1 MGKIK
6 VLSADVA
13 ALIAAGEVVERPSS
27 VIKELVENSIDA
39 GAKSITVEIKNGGVS
54 YMRVTDNGEGMSAD
68 DVPNAFLRHATSKVS
83 TAEDL
88 EAIYS
93 LGFRGEA
100 LHSIAAVSNMSIL
113 TRREGEEG
121 VHAEQ
126 SGGGELYISPAGCP
140 VGTTVTVKDLF
151 FNTPARMKFLKKD
164 ATEAG
169 YIEDLLRKTALGSPE
184 ISFRYINNGKEIFF
198 TPGDANLKNAVYA
211 IYGKDIAAAMI
222 EAEYEDE
229 GVKVYGL
236 IGKSELSR
244 PNRSFQTFFVN
255 GRCVINK
262 SFYFALT
269 ESYKNQIM
277 VGRFPV
283 AVLNI
288 EMNPA
293 LCDVN
298 VHPSKAEIK
307 FANDKPVYDAIYW
320 AVKNALYNLEN
331 SRGFDIPKKPEVAET
346 TQPVREEPVFKP
358 IYTQPPKQINF
369 SYSDFKEEIKPV
381 TFVAEEAEEPAYRV
395 KPVQP
400 VQDEPEDVK
409 ENVPDFR
416 VIGQVFDTYIIIQ
429 SGEEMMLID
438 QHAAHER
445 LIYDRLLKEVT
456 EHRADSQLLM
466 LPVTK
471 SVSGAEAALIE
482 ENSDFLAQM
491 GFDADLFGDNTVRIS
506 AVPSTLSAVDAADAL
521 LEIVDAFANSKK
533 DVRTVA
539 QQYALYRVACRA
551 AMKAGKQLSER
562 ESENLVKEVL
572 RIEGQ
577 PTCPHG
583 RPVILR
589 LTKNQIEKQFKRII

>member
-54 YMRVTDNGEGMSAD
+54 YMRVTDNGEGMSAE

-88 EAIYS
+88 EAISS

-126 SGGGELYISPAGCP
+126 SGGGELSISPAGCP
-140 VGTTVTVKDLF
+140 VGTTVLVKDLF

-184 ISFRYINNGKEIFF
+184 ISFRYINGGKEVFF
-198 TPGDANLKNAVYA
+198 TPGDASLKNAVYA
-211 IYGKDIAAAMI
+211 IYGKDIASAMI

-262 SFYFALT
+262 SFYFALS

-277 VGRFPV
+277 TGRFPV

-331 SRGFDIPKKPEVAET
+331 SRGFDIPEKTVNREKAE
-346 TQPVREEPVFKP
+346 PIKEEPVFKP
-358 IYTQPPKQINF
+358 LYTQPPKQMGF

-381 TFVAEEAEEPAYRV
+381 TFVADEPQ
-395 KPVQP
+395 KPVYSVQP
-400 VQDEPEDVK
+400 VEIKREEPEETEDIQ
-409 ENVPDFR
+409 DFK
-416 VIGQVFDTYIIIQ
+416 VVGQVFDTYIIIQ
-429 SGEEMMLID
+429 SGDEMMLID

-445 LIYDRLLKEVT
+445 LIYDKLLKEVT
-456 EHRADSQLLM
+456 EHSADSQLLM
-466 LPVTK
+466 LPVTR

-482 ENSDFLAQM
+482 ENKEFFEQM

-506 AVPSTLSAVDAADAL
+506 AVPSTLSEVDAADAL
-521 LEIVDAFANSKK
+521 LEMVDALSNSRK
-533 DVRTVA
+533 DVRTRA
-539 QQYALYRVACRA
+539 QQYALYRVACKA
-551 AMKAGKQLSER
+551 AMKAGKHLSQR
-562 ESENLVKEVL
+562 ESEELVKEVL
-572 RIEGQ
+572 RIDGQ

-589 LTKNQIEKQFKRII
+589 LTKTQIEKQFKRIV